1 MVVLLPDRMAQSVM
15 PMAVSVDPLVK
26 LGVQM
31 RLLQG
36 VFVRR
41 SVFQF
46 LQLFVGFPAD
56 GGGGGFL
63 EEQRLRG
70 WGRWRRWRRWS
81 DQLPG
86 PGTLG
91 APEGALFLV

>member
-56 GGGGGFL
+56 GGGGGATSCRGL
-63 EEQRLRG
+63 EPLVLLRVPCS
-70 WGRWRRWRRWS
+70 WYKPSTSSRPLA
-81 DQLPG
+81 Q
-86 PGTLG
+86 TL
-91 APEGALFLV
+91 